1 MSKFV
6 IPRKAGQ
13 GSPQAPGE
21 EIDAGAPQASPQP
34 APAPGAGSARQ
45 FIEGAAMV
53 ATQSTQR
60 PLKPVRINIDLSPDL
75 HRRIKQRALDLDTS
89 IAEYIRSLIN
99 RDMVF

>member
-1 MSKFV
+1 
-6 IPRKAGQ
+6 
-13 GSPQAPGE
+13 
-21 EIDAGAPQASPQP
+21 
-34 APAPGAGSARQ
+34 
-45 FIEGAAMV
+45 MV